1 MSQVI
6 DLEQFRSNVTPLK
19 STDQA
24 QMKLWLQLGFSA
36 VMPPQPNAW
45 KGATPD
51 DCQVAIERIKLAT
64 AAYLDFVATVVEHV
78 RENLPMDQTV
88 DLKGFVAAIEDVK
101 NDAVAL
107 LEIAADTRSG
117 M

>member
-1 MSQVI
+1 MSNI
-6 DLEQFRSNVTPLK
+6 TNLDQFRSNITPLK

-45 KGATPD
+45 KGTTPD

-64 AAYLDFVATVVEHV
+64 AAYLDFVATVVEQVH
-78 RENLPMDQTV
+78 ENLPMTQVTH
-88 DLKGFVAAIEDVK
+88 LKQLVVEVQ

-107 LEIAADTRSG
+107 LEIAADEQAGR
-117 M
+117 

>member
-6 DLEQFRSNVTPLK
+6 DLEQFRSNITPLK

-24 QMKLWLQLGFSA
+24 QMRLWLQLGFSA
-36 VMPPQPNAW
+36 VMPPSPNAW

-51 DCQVAIERIKLAT
+51 DCEVAIERIKLG
-64 AAYLDFVATVVEHV
+64 AAAFLDFVATIVEQTH
-78 RENLPMDQTV
+78 ENLPMTQVTHLKQLVV
-88 DLKGFVAAIEDVK
+88 DVQ

-107 LEIAADTRSG
+107 LEIAADEQAGR
-117 M
+117 